1 MTPERAQL
9 QRMAREQ
16 RHVAWCHAKRLPGRT
31 SDVAGAFAER
41 HPFWALAMAAGWF
54 LRPRRPDAHP
64 TLKPLTAI
72 VTALSAQVLAQVPRI
87 LGLVGSARR
96 FRGAGTEDAASG
108 REGSTPRTTKPS
120 LVPASSQCC

>member
-1 MTPERAQL
+1 MTPARAQL

-41 HPFWALAMAAGWF
+41 HPYWALAMAAGWF
-54 LRPRRPDAHP
+54 LRPRRPRR
-64 TLKPLTAI
+64 TSTWKPLTAV

-96 FRGAGTEDAASG
+96 FRGTGTEDAVSG
-108 REGSTPRTTKPS
+108 QEGTTPGTTKPS
-120 LVPASSQCC
+120 LVPPSSECC